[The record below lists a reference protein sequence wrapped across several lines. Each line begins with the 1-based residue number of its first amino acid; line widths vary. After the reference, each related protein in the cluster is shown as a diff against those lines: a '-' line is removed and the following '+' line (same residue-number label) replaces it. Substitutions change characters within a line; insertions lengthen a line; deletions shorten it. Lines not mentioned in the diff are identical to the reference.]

1 MSDDIDKIKEELEEV
16 RRLKESLKDEL
27 EEVRREREHGREDRE
42 RVRARRDEVR
52 RARRI
57 KAPKPPKPPK
67 ARKRPRSVHIDLSGL
82 TEGLDSM
89 MESISQEVEAAVQG
103 VELAMQE
110 VDLAS
115 IAIPKTWTRSRR
127 RKKDRKRDREIE
139 KIPPEQVARV
149 IAPLGSEE
157 RLRILDYLKSGP
169 KTFNDLE
176 IHSGKT
182 GSSLTHHLNPLLEAR
197 YVLKGEVRGTYHI
210 TVEGGLAYKLAQWL
224 TSRLDRESRIAKA
237 KEEVTARMDIDESDE
252 ESITVTF
259 DELEP
264 LEPIEPIE
272 PIDPIEPLEPLEA
285 PEPPEEDYDLDNDEE
300 DYQ

>member
-1 MSDDIDKIKEELEEV
+1 MSDDIKKIKEELEEV

-27 EEVRREREHGREDRE
+27 KEVRRERRRSREEKHVVRHAPR
-42 RVRARRDEVR
+42 RVRH
-52 RARRI
+52 
-57 KAPKPPKPPK
+57 PKPPKPPKAVK
-67 ARKRPRSVHIDLSGL
+67 ARKRPRSVHLDLSGL

-115 IAIPKTWTRSRR
+115 IAIPKTWTRRR
-127 RKKDRKRDREIE
+127 RSKKGRARDREIE

-176 IHSGKT
+176 IHTSKT

-224 TSRLDRESRIAKA
+224 TSRLNRESRIAKA
-237 KEEVTARMDIDESDE
+237 KEEVTARMDIDEDGEASVM
-252 ESITVTF
+252 VTF
-259 DELEP
+259 DEVEPVEPLEP
-264 LEPIEPIE
+264 LEPLE
-272 PIDPIEPLEPLEA
+272 PIEPLEPLEA
-285 PEPPEEDYDLDNDEE
+285 PEPPEPDYDFEDDEE
-300 DYQ
+300 DY